1 MADTVFVLTEQ
12 ALESVSRAVPSN
24 TKVVRTRNGVAI
36 PPSTSVKEKIFLFG
50 GEVSERKGADVL
62 IESWTSL
69 KEQTRGWKLLVAGPV
84 RISTD
89 GCGPNVEFLGQLPH
103 DSILDLQ
110 RRASVAVLPS
120 RAEALPMFLLESMA
134 NGCAVIATPVGQVEK
149 LITGC
154 GLVVETG
161 SASSLAAALNLCIT
175 DPDLAQRFGERGRQR
190 VTENFSDQVVRD
202 ELERHWLEMKNRRGE
217 KKGTKA
223 ILVAS
228 TGGHLA
234 QLNRLQGRLGI
245 ESDPLWITFDHPQS
259 RSMLNNSR
267 VTYVPYIAP
276 RDIGGLLRAFPKMI
290 GSIRKEP
297 ANVVVSTGAAIA
309 LLALPIAVLFKRRA
323 VYVESVSRFDG
334 PSVSGRIL
342 AKVPGVETYTQHK
355 SWASAKW
362 AYRTSVLQDYSVTPQ
377 NGVNLDRPKVFVTLG
392 TIKPYRFD
400 RLVDALIA
408 VLPSDAEVIWQ
419 MGVTQRTGL
428 PGKVHSTLTSEQF
441 CSAVRDSDIVISHA
455 GVGSAMQIL
464 DLGKCP
470 VLVPRRAAAG
480 EHVDDHQTQIAREL
494 AKLDLAICLEADE
507 IEWDELVNVTKRA
520 ITAADACGKEFDEV
534 SLL

>member
-1 MADTVFVLTEQ
+1 MLTEQ
-12 ALESVSRAVPSN
+12 ALASVSRAVPSN
-24 TKVVRTRNGVAI
+24 TKVVQTRNGVAI
-36 PPSTSVKEKIFLFG
+36 PPPTFAKEKIILFG

-62 IESWTSL
+62 IESWSSL
-69 KEQTRGWKLLVAGPV
+69 REQTHGWKLIVAGPV
-84 RISTD
+84 KIATD
-89 GCGPNVEFLGQLPH
+89 GCESNVEFLGPLAH
-103 DSILDLQ
+103 DSMLDLQ

-161 SASSLAAALNLCIT
+161 SASSLVTALNACIT
-175 DPDLAQRFGERGRQR
+175 DPEAARRLGERGRER
-190 VTENFSDQVVRD
+190 VIENFSDQVVRD
-202 ELERHWLEMKNRRGE
+202 ELERHWLEMKNRRRE
-217 KKGTKA
+217 KNGAQA

-245 ESDPLWITFDHPQS
+245 DADPLWITFDHPQS
-259 RSMLNNSR
+259 RSMLKNSR
-267 VTYVPYIAP
+267 VAYVPYIAP
-276 RDIGGLLRAFPKMI
+276 RDVRGLLRALPKVI

-297 ANVVVSTGAAIA
+297 ANVVISTGAAIA
-309 LLALPIAVLFKRRA
+309 LLALPIAVLFGRRA

-334 PSVSGRIL
+334 PSLSGRIL

-355 SWASAKW
+355 SWASDKW
-362 AYRTSVLQDYSVTPQ
+362 AYRTSVLQDYSATPQ
-377 NGVNLDRPKVFVTLG
+377 TGANLERPRVFVTLG

-400 RLVDALIA
+400 RLVDALLA

-419 MGVTQRTGL
+419 MGVTQRDGL
-428 PGKVHSTLTSEQF
+428 PGEVHSTLTSEQF
-441 CSAVRDSDIVISHA
+441 CSAVRESDIVISHA

-507 IEWDELVNVTKRA
+507 LEWNKLVNATKRA
-520 ITAADACGKEFDEV
+520 ITAADAGGTKFDEV